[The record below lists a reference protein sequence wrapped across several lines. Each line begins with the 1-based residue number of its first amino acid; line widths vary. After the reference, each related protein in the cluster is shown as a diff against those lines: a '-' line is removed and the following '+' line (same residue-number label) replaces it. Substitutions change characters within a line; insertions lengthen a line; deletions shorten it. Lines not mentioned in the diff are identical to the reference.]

1 MIRTLRALMP
11 PGSRGRVYGYLTL
24 TMLSVLLR
32 AASAVLLVPFV
43 AALFGD
49 DPHRAVPWLGWL
61 TVATVGGWIIDAAAS
76 RLGFTLGFG
85 VLDSSQRDLAE
96 RLPQVQLR
104 WFTAENTA
112 TTRSAI
118 AATGPELVGMIV
130 YLLTP
135 LLGAMALPAVIALAL
150 AATVSVPLGLA
161 ALAGVVV
168 LFAAMWASIRLS
180 RNADALADESN
191 TELTERIIEFARTQA
206 ALRAARRVA
215 PARSMAGAA
224 LDAQHGATMRLLA
237 MQIPGQ
243 ILFSIASQLAL
254 ILFAGAAA
262 VLTVR
267 GQLGAPE
274 AVALI
279 VVLVRYLEPFTALS
293 ELAPGIDTTRTTLR
307 RIQAVL
313 DAPTLA
319 VGDRGPAGTGAPRI
333 EFDSVG
339 FGYSDDDRVLDD
351 ISFALEPG
359 TTTAIVGPSG
369 SGKSTVLS
377 LIAGLYQPD
386 RGAVRF
392 DGVDLAQMDPE
403 ARREAVSMVF
413 QHSYLFDGTIAD
425 NVLVGHPG
433 ADDAALREA
442 FGLARVDELLARL
455 PDGDRSPVGEGGSAL
470 SGGERQRVGIA
481 RALLKPAPVLLVDE
495 ATSAL
500 DTENEA
506 AIVAA
511 LTDDARPRTR
521 VIVAHRLASIAG
533 ADRVLFIE
541 GGRIV
546 EDGGIDELLAG
557 GGRFAEFWDQR
568 RAAADWQIAGAPH

>member
-254 ILFAGAAA
+254 ILFAGPFAGLLLGFAALG
-262 VLTVR
+262 V
-267 GQLGAPE
+267 QL
-274 AVALI
+274 
-279 VVLVRYLEPFTALS
+279 
-293 ELAPGIDTTRTTLR
+293 
-307 RIQAVL
+307 
-313 DAPTLA
+313 
-319 VGDRGPAGTGAPRI
+319 
-333 EFDSVG
+333 
-339 FGYSDDDRVLDD
+339 
-351 ISFALEPG
+351 ALEAGGVAISPEG
-359 TTTAIVGPSG
+359 GLVFQVMLYINIGWSLVNLLPMWPLDGGRLFRLGLLQFLRPLWAERVTHATAIVLLGSGAAFGFKSG
-369 SGKSTVLS
+369 STMLGIMALYFLMQNLRVLLGEAQGDIVRGRNPRAKAMLADVQAAYDAGDDQEVVLRGHRLREESNLPESVVRKLFAMLGVSTARLGRHS
-377 LIAGLYQPD
+377 
-386 RGAVRF
+386 
-392 DGVDLAQMDPE
+392 E
-403 ARREAVSMVF
+403 AL
-413 QHSYLFDGTIAD
+413 SYLQRAET
-425 NVLVGHPG
+425 
-433 ADDAALREA
+433 
-442 FGLARVDELLARL
+442 
-455 PDGDRSPVGEGGSAL
+455 SPAV
-470 SGGERQRVGIA
+470 V
-481 RALLKPAPVLLVDE
+481 
-495 ATSAL
+495 
-500 DTENEA
+500 EA
-506 AIVAA
+506 AIEC
-511 LTDDARPRTR
+511 LHMLDREQELSRL
-521 VIVAHRLASIAG
+521 LASKA
-533 ADRVLFIE
+533 FQ
-541 GGRIV
+541 
-546 EDGGIDELLAG
+546 LLS
-557 GGRFAEFWDQR
+557 AER
-568 RAAADWQIAGAPH
+568 RREILEVVRPDA

>member
-1 MIRTLRALMP
+1 MIRTLLALMP
-11 PGSRGRVYGYLTL
+11 PGSRGRVHGYLTL
-24 TMLSVLLR
+24 TMLPVLLR

-61 TVATVGGWIIDAAAS
+61 TVATVGGWIIDAVVS

-85 VLDSSQRDLAE
+85 VLDSSQRDLAQ

-150 AATVSVPLGLA
+150 AVTVSVPLGLA
-161 ALAGVVV
+161 ALAGVAV

-180 RNADALADESN
+180 RSADALADESN

-262 VLTVR
+262 ALTVR

-293 ELAPGIDTTRTTLR
+293 ELAPGIDTTRATLR
-307 RIQAVL
+307 RIQTVL
-313 DAPTLA
+313 DAPTLSA
-319 VGDRGPAGTGAPRI
+319 GDRGPAGTGAPRI

-425 NVLVGHPG
+425 NVLVGHPR

-511 LTDDARPRTR
+511 LTDDARSRTR

-541 GGRIV
+541 DGRIV

-568 RAAADWQIAGAPH
+568 RAAADWQLSH